1 MMNFMS
7 YKYSLTK
14 QYIIAVFG
22 QLMNKTSTSSKSY
35 SIYCLNILKKLVY
48 CIDNRQE
55 IEYNINIAM
64 IERRIDYAKY
74 EYYYQ
79 NR

>member
-1 MMNFMS
+1 MN
-7 YKYSLTK
+7 
-14 QYIIAVFG
+14 
-22 QLMNKTSTSSKSY
+22 
-35 SIYCLNILKKLVY
+35 LKKLVY

-64 IERRIDYAKY
+64 TEGRIKYA
-74 EYYYQ
+74 EYKHYYQ

>member
-14 QYIIAVFG
+14 QYIHMVFG

-35 SIYCLNILKKLVY
+35 SIYRLNIFKKLVY

-64 IERRIDYAKY
+64 IERRIDYAEYK
-74 EYYYQ
+74 YYYQ